1 MRFLAPAVLC
11 LITFLPQQTKDS
23 ELTVPLVFRDRVE
36 IVKLSAAR
44 AEYLQLK
51 DKKLLT
57 ETESSRFVA
66 LTLAIGTVPSICTEE
81 QARALLCLR
90 LEPK

>member
-1 MRFLAPAVLC
+1 MRSLLLLLC
-11 LITFLPQQTKDS
+11 LIPFFPQTQPES
-23 ELTVPLVFRDRVE
+23 TVPLVFRDRVE
-36 IVKLSAAR
+36 IVKLSDAR

-66 LTLAIGTVPSICTEE
+66 LTLAIGTVPSICTKE
-81 QARALLCLR
+81 QERALLCLR
-90 LEPK
+90 VEAGEKQ